1 MRRVKKN
8 SGVESEPVFAIP
20 GETKR
25 AKAKTDP
32 NVSKDFFIG
41 VGFSA
46 TGHIIPEKK
55 SGGNEISK
63 RDTVTFQGFYK
74 I

>member
-8 SGVESEPVFAIP
+8 SGVDSEPVSAIP
-20 GETKR
+20 GETNST
-25 AKAKTDP
+25 KAKTDP

-46 TGHIIPEKK
+46 MRPHHT
-55 SGGNEISK
+55 
-63 RDTVTFQGFYK
+63 
-74 I
+74 